1 MANPLALPS
10 DIRLRHNGCGEERDE
25 PLGQDRPPVQ
35 PAVQANR
42 LRSLA
47 IFKWVGLIFAWMI
60 ANIIV
65 TSVHLDL
72 LVFAT
77 TGALIWYGVHSTR
90 RGRRQLTRQQ
100 TYQSAFEFP
109 PDARCQVLLRQDT
122 GVAKCTPSRHAC
134 PDHDRRGHGKGFH
147 SVASR

>member
-1 MANPLALPS
+1 MGGERERNE
-10 DIRLRHNGCGEERDE
+10 RLGKG
-25 PLGQDRPPVQ
+25 RPPVQ

-42 LRSLA
+42 LRFLA

-77 TGALIWYGVHSTR
+77 TGALIWYGVHNAR

-100 TYQSAFEFP
+100 TYPSAFEFS
-109 PDARCQVLLRQDT
+109 PDARSQVLLRQ
-122 GVAKCTPSRHAC
+122 A
-134 PDHDRRGHGKGFH
+134 
-147 SVASR
+147 